1 MSDGLDQ
8 VAAAVDGIERHIVE
22 IEEALVVVSDPAEWR
37 TAIGLVHGGSNDLW
51 KLRRQMLDE
60 AMRQARDKR
69 TPL

>member
-1 MSDGLDQ
+1 MSDALDR
-8 VAAAVDGIERHIVE
+8 VAAAVDGIERHITE
-22 IEEALVVVSDPAEWR
+22 IEEALAAVKDSDEWR
-37 TAIGLVHGGSNDLW
+37 TAIGLVHGGSTDLW

>member
-8 VAAAVDGIERHIVE
+8 VAAAVDGIERHIGE
-22 IEEALVVVSDPAEWR
+22 IEKALAEVSDPAEWR
-37 TAIGLVHGGSNDLW
+37 TAIGLVHGGSTDLW

-69 TPL
+69 SPL